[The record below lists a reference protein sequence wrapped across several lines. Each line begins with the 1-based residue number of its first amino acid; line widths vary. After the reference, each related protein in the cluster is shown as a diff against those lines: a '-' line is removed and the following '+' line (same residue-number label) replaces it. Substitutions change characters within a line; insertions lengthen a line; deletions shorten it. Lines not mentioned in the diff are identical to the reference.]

1 MEKIDF
7 NQEWMF
13 KRLEDAGK
21 GEVVSLPHDAMCREK
36 RSGDSRGE
44 HNIGWFESYDYQY
57 RKFFMVPREYE
68 NKTLI
73 LEFEGVYHNAEVYVN
88 GQKAMYR
95 PYGYTCFSVE
105 LNPFLKYGQSNEIR
119 VIARNCRSA
128 QQQMV
133 QWFWNL
139 QTCMAVCGRERAYLI
154 KWSKSKYD

>member
-1 MEKIDF
+1 MT
-7 NQEWMF
+7 
-13 KRLEDAGK
+13 LCAGK
-21 GEVVSLPHDAMCREK
+21 RDPGIA
-36 RSGDSRGE
+36 RGE

-105 LNPFLKYGQSNEIR
+105 LNPFLKYGKSNEIR
-119 VIARNCRSA
+119 VIARTQISPTA
-128 QQQMV
+128 DGTV
-133 QWFWNL
+133 VLEFTDL
-139 QTCMAVCGRERAYLI
+139 YGCMWER
-154 KWSKSKYD
+154 KSISY